1 MDADRFDRLSKT
13 VFHAGTRRQLLGLL
27 TTVPVLGAL
36 TALLGPE
43 ETEAE
48 QPANRLLQHKEQRRR
63 KARQE
68 RRKTRHQKQDQNQ
81 NNNNGG
87 GGSGGGGGDAPGAL
101 GGGACVPPDQGC

>member
-1 MDADRFDRLSKT
+1 MDPDRFDRLSKA

-27 TTVPVLGAL
+27 TTAPVLASL
-36 TALLGPE
+36 TVLLGPE

-48 QPANRLLQHKEQRRR
+48 HPANRVLQHKEQRRH

-68 RRKTRHQKQDQNQ
+68 RRKNRHQKQQDQNQ

-87 GGSGGGGGDAPGAL
+87 GGSGGGGGDAPGGL
-101 GGGACVPPDQGC
+101 GGGTCVPLD